1 MRMLTTIRLALRAGI
16 AAALLAGCGGPQ
28 PPIGAPGG
36 TLQDQTSWV
45 RPDRGE
51 SWMES
56 SASKTLLYVDDDT
69 SNDTYVFDYPSGK
82 LVGKLT
88 GFYDPK
94 GMCVDQ
100 KGDVYISNSQYGLL
114 TEYAHGGTKPIN
126 IYQDP
131 GTSLIGCSISA
142 KGDVAAYGRADR
154 RGSNVCIWK
163 GGNSD
168 KSPKCI
174 YASKSTLGSA
184 FGLSTCAYDHDGD
197 LVGLGGYNGILIPFM
212 ILAGKTTMEKLTLSG
227 IKLKILGNFTGAE
240 NTSWDGKYITLGL
253 YQPRRG
259 GDQTV
264 LQPVKLIGTTLTA
277 IGSLILLP
285 VNCNKAVIGSPFFF
299 GAHNVTAASTTRATR
314 VTGPPLNC
322 GKSAEGVVD
331 EWSYPETGKKPIL
344 RIPVAHDTGGDA
356 VSIAE

>member
-1 MRMLTTIRLALRAGI
+1 MRMVTTIRLALRAGI

-28 PPIGAPGG
+28 PPVGAPGG

-51 SWMES
+51 SSMES

-82 LVGKLT
+82 LVGNLT

-114 TEYAHGGTKPIN
+114 IEYAHGGTKPIN

-142 KGDVAAYGRADR
+142 KGDVAAYGRADQ

-197 LVGLGGYNGILIPFM
+197 LVGLGGYNGILVPFM
-212 ILAGKTTMEKLTLSG
+212 IPAGKTTMEKLTTSG
-227 IKLKILGNFTGAE
+227 IRLKIHGQFTSAE
-240 NTSWDGKYITLGL
+240 NTSWDGEYITLGL
-253 YQPRRG
+253 YQNRG
-259 GDQTV
+259 NPTV
-264 LQPVKLIGTTLTA
+264 LQPVKVIGTTLTA
-277 IGSLILLP
+277 
-285 VNCNKAVIGSPFFF
+285 VGSPIPLRDNCRPSFVGNPLFF
-299 GAHNVTAASTTRATR
+299 GAQNVTAASTTRATL
-314 VTGPPLNC
+314 VTGPPIC
-322 GKSAEGVVD
+322 DKSAGGVVD
-331 EWSYPETGKKPIL
+331 EWNYPKTGKKPIL